1 MMSTQGSEA
10 DVLLERA
17 AKGDA
22 LARDQLL
29 LQHQA
34 RLRQMIRLRMDRRL
48 AARVDPSDLVQ
59 ETLIEAVQKLSDY
72 LRRRPLPFYP
82 WLRQLAWE
90 RLIDLHR
97 RHVRAQKRSVR
108 REEQQGPP
116 LPGSSAQQLANR
128 LVAQGSS
135 PSSHLKRLETRN
147 RVKLALSLL
156 SESDREVLVLKHL
169 EQLST
174 PEIAAILKITEGAF
188 YTRHVRALERL
199 KNLLQD
205 TLERAEP

>member
-1 MMSTQGSEA
+1 MMAAHSSEA
-10 DVLLERA
+10 DLLLERA

-22 LARDQLL
+22 AARDQLL
-29 LQHQA
+29 MQHQA

-59 ETLIEAVQKLSDY
+59 ETLVEAVQKLSDY

-90 RLIDLHR
+90 RLVDLHR
-97 RHVRAQKRSVR
+97 RHIRAQKRSVR
-108 REEQQGPP
+108 REEHAMPP
-116 LPGSSAQQLANR
+116 LPGSSAHHLADR
-128 LVAQGSS
+128 LVAHGSS
-135 PSSHLKRLETRN
+135 PSSRLKRLEVRN
-147 RVKLALSLL
+147 RVKLAFSLL
-156 SESDREVLVLKHL
+156 SEIDREVLVLKHL

-174 PEIAAILKITEGAF
+174 PEIAAILKISEGAF

-205 TLERAEP
+205 TVERVER